1 MATTLTRTIGT
12 PTSQK
17 ISTLSWWMKRSV
29 KTGLGSGSTR
39 IVQYQSAPTY
49 FSIYLDDRSAQ
60 ANWSRLR
67 IHLDDTQS
75 PQYVVG
81 TKMRFKDQAG
91 WYHCV
96 VRIDTTQSSAGDRV
110 RVYVNGEQQTLGGLS
125 DEGNQPAQDYSIPG
139 YASGQ
144 TTTIGNLS
152 NGGMYL
158 SEMIF
163 ADGQSYAP
171 TVFGSSNSNGAW
183 IPNNSPSVT
192 YGNNGYRLSFG
203 GTGAS
208 ADANGFGA
216 DTSGNGNHFASANL
230 GTNPSVTDT
239 PENNFCTLDADQGQF
254 VAVNTF
260 SEGNLKITT
269 DGSGSYSF
277 VNSTMG
283 IRTGKWYWEMKAV
296 SKSGGNDWYGTGVMV
311 STVQGSNDYGG
322 GDQGA
327 SNASGCYYYGYG
339 QIRVNGT
346 TPGTYAS
353 YTAGDIVSVAMD
365 CDNEAIYFAK
375 NGVWQNSG
383 VPTSGASKT
392 GAQTLTTPEVR
403 SSGYNFWVPGVCGF
417 DGSNDFTMQI
427 NFGNPSFT
435 IASSNS
441 DANGYGSFEYA
452 VPSGYYAICS
462 KNLGQY

>member
-1 MATTLTRTIGT
+1 MGTTLTRTIGT
-12 PTSQK
+12 PTSQR

-39 IVQYQSAPTY
+39 IVQYQSSPTY
-49 FSIYLDDRSAQ
+49 YSIYLDDRSAQ

-67 IHLDDTQS
+67 IHLADNQN

-81 TKMRFKDQAG
+81 TKMRFKDQSG

-96 VRIDTTQSSAGDRV
+96 VRIDTTQGSAGDRI

-125 DEGNQPAQDYSIPG
+125 DEGNQPAQNYDIPG

-144 TTTIGNLS
+144 TTTVGNPT
-152 NGGMYL
+152 NGGVYF

-171 TVFGSSNSNGAW
+171 TVFGSSNTNGAW
-183 IPNNSPSVT
+183 IPNTSPSVT

-230 GTNPSVTDT
+230 GTNPSVSDT
-239 PENNFCTLDADQGQF
+239 PQNNFCTMDADQG
-254 VAVNTF
+254 VYTASNTF
-260 SEGNLKITT
+260 SEGNLKMTSDT
-269 DGSGSYSF
+269 SRYEF
-277 VNSTMG
+277 VNATMG
-283 IRTGKWYWEMKAV
+283 IRTGKWNWELKAI
-296 SKSGGNDWYGTGVMV
+296 SKSGGSDWYGTGVMV
-311 STVQGSNDYGG
+311 SSPEQNDYGG
-322 GDQGA
+322 SDNGK
-327 SNASGCYYYGYG
+327 SNVSGCYYYGYG
-339 QIRVNGT
+339 QIRTNGT
-346 TPGTYAS
+346 TPGTYAAF
-353 YTAGDIVSVAMD
+353 TAGDIVSVAMD
-365 CDNEAIYFAK
+365 CDNAAIYFAK

-392 GAQTLTTPEVR
+392 GAQVLTTPEVR
-403 SSGYNFWVPGVCGF
+403 AAGYNFWVPGLCYF
-417 DGSNDFTMQI
+417 DGGQSGVMQI
-427 NFGNPSFT
+427 NFGQPTFSLANTPE
-435 IASSNS
+435 S
-441 DANGYGSFEYA
+441 DANGYGKFEYA